1 MFHGLV
7 MLSIFHQC
15 GTDLI
20 KIIYVYTSLVMFQF
34 KYSCIYILMPLMLTF
49 ASSEIWYSVID
60 IELYIEWETFI

>member
-1 MFHGLV
+1 
-7 MLSIFHQC
+7 
-15 GTDLI
+15 
-20 KIIYVYTSLVMFQF
+20 MFQF